1 MSETYLSIDEDQHSA
16 QEADHNSGGDG
27 KGAGGLDT
35 KRHYSSA
42 VTNEEKAKEDKGGG
56 TQDLQDEI
64 SSFSIGSIQKPKIS
78 FVKCIQ
84 NITRTNLN
92 SFITK

>member
-42 VTNEEKAKEDKGGG
+42 VTRMKKRRKRRRVEGRKTYKM
-56 TQDLQDEI
+56 
-64 SSFSIGSIQKPKIS
+64 
-78 FVKCIQ
+78 
-84 NITRTNLN
+84 R
-92 SFITK
+92 